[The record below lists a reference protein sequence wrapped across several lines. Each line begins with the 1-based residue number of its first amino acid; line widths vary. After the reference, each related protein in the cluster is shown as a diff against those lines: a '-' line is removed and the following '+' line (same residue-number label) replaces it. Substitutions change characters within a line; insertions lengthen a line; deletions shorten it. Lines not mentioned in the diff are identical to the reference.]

1 MVDKEVKKMTD
12 RIKCEVNNCD
22 YWQDMNC
29 TADTVKVAKNGADD
43 CGPDMTFCGTFKSEK
58 C

>member
-1 MVDKEVKKMTD
+1 MTDKKIMCEVKD
-12 RIKCEVNNCD
+12 CN

-29 TADTVKVAKNGADD
+29 TAEQVKVAKNGAED
-43 CGPDMTFCGTFKSEK
+43 CGPDMTFCGTFKSDK